1 MSTDVLWPVATEAAF
16 PCAAQTAELEEEAA
30 VADDVHM
37 GEIDTGASEQ
47 AVADEIEQD
56 EMMQGQIMPKLVN
69 DTTPVKDNI
78 KWKPVIVCDEIIGI
92 KGGFLP
98 PKKAMSAKSILIM
111 TKSKDTKG
119 KAHQTPLRFVELDKN
134 AEWLLKAAG
143 GAKVQKGEM
152 KAVCVIDDIRLN
164 IDTAIK
170 AETAVAEDKDSQGQE
185 DASDYDPMDE
195 LADFY
200 QKTNAPKPKKG
211 SKPKAK
217 PRAKKA
223 DNRSRIMT
231 LEMPKRP
238 ICAGGGED
246 KITISVYLKNG
257 SKYVCPA
264 KRSIWLNSSCIGW
277 LIAYAA
283 DEKYYEGVMRDTVET
298 VKEQNCAIDNL
309 HVEYQI
315 DKHSWTGEFLDG
327 ALCGTNRELFISS
340 ITKKRWEKMIQ
351 CQIQIHKDQ
360 PLGDFDAAGEVTKKQ
375 VAKKLLMVWMSA
387 LRDNQGP
394 EFEQVWQLE
403 QASEKTAPQGKAAR
417 KRRKKKSD

>member
-1 MSTDVLWPVATEAAF
+1 MSTDVVWPVAAKAAW
-16 PCAAQTAELEEEAA
+16 PAAAEIAELEEEAA
-30 VADDVHM
+30 VADNVDI
-37 GEIDTGASEQ
+37 GEIDTGAAEE
-47 AVADEIEQD
+47 ADADEIEQD
-56 EMMQGQIMPKLVN
+56 DMMQGQMTPKHVH
-69 DTTPVKDNI
+69 DTTPEKE
-78 KWKPVIVCDEIIGI
+78 KWKPVQVCDEIIGI
-92 KGGFLP
+92 RGGFLP
-98 PKKAMSAKSILIM
+98 PRKAVSAKSILIM
-111 TKSKDTKG
+111 TQTKDTKG
-119 KAHQTPLRFVELDKN
+119 KKHQTPIRFVELDKN

-143 GAKVQKGEM
+143 GAKVQKGEL

-195 LADFY
+195 LVDFY

-231 LEMPKRP
+231 LEMPKIP

-257 SKYVCPA
+257 SKYVCGA
-264 KRSIWLNSSCIGW
+264 KRSIWLNSSCIAW

-283 DEKYYEGVMRDTVET
+283 DEKYYEGVMRDTVDT

-403 QASEKTAPQGKAAR
+403 QASEKTTPQGKAAR